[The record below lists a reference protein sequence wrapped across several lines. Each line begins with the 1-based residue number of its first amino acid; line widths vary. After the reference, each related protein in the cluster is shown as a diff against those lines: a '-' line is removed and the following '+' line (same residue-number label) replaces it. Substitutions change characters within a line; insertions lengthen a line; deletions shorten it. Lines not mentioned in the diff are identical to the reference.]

1 MNFFTYDGN
10 NKVNGVWEWT
20 ERVDALNGKA
30 LILNGLWEGTFK
42 DGKLIEID
50 TKNMN
55 GITLN
60 KYQISLL
67 KHVGSDR
74 DYNQAI
80 CLCQIELDKVVKS
93 VSCN

>member
-1 MNFFTYDGN
+1 MDFFTYDKN
-10 NKVNGVWEWT
+10 NEVNGVWEWT

-30 LILNGLWEGTFK
+30 LILNGLWKGTFK

-55 GITLN
+55 EIPLN
-60 KYQISLL
+60 KYQISLI
-67 KHVGSDR
+67 KPVGSDR

-80 CLCQIELDKVVKS
+80 YLCQIELDKVVKS